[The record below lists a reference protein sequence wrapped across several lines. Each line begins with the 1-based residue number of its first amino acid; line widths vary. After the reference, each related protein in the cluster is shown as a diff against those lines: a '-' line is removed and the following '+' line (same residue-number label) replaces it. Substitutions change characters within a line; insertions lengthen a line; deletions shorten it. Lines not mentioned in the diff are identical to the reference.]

1 MGYSFRLSARV
12 LYAPTHIQ
20 DSTCHGLCCTSRGAL
35 AGTRNSFGGEECL
48 HHYSE
53 GERRLLMSRDRNLEK
68 AFMGRCLTN
77 QLLVCSGQ
85 PLTKGEYT
93 QRQAI
98 VKVKKEHVCKQTFTK
113 KMYGRHIRNIKN
125 RMCKGFNFVVVF
137 Y

>member
-1 MGYSFRLSARV
+1 MHQPTYRIAHATAFV
-12 LYAPTHIQ
+12 APVVEHWLEREI
-20 DSTCHGLCCTSRGAL
+20 AL
-35 AGTRNSFGGEECL
+35 ERGEECL

-113 KMYGRHIRNIKN
+113 KMYGRHIRNIRN